1 MSSKDRVNGDAA
13 GERKFTRGLSKPGSA
28 AAVRETVSLAVRK
41 GTSMSKPK
49 RVEPVDYEQFLSKN
63 RGVLD
68 HDLLKEMI
76 FIPEDAFEINV
87 QPRMRRTVVCP
98 TRALLHA
105 AGSSDDE
112 EDEDGRQKLRSSET
126 SSVESPPHL
135 LVESAVASFVADWTT
150 VDYKAD
156 DYGGSFAQ
164 LPKRND
170 DGASGSMTA
179 IDHLFEV
186 DAELTE
192 ESGAGGGGGGSS
204 SLDSSRSGDG
214 SGSAEIIKK
223 GYLQKG
229 PETRGDTSSSSMISI
244 NFHPKSFKRR
254 FFYLKQQ
261 VCDAVDSTESC
272 FSLPPGD
279 LLFAHQC
286 KHLLYIHSRWT

>member
-1 MSSKDRVNGDAA
+1 MSTSKDRINGVGDAA

-28 AAVRETVSLAVRK
+28 AAVRETVSQAVRK

-49 RVEPVDYEQFLSKN
+49 RVDPVDYEQFLAKN

-68 HDLLKEMI
+68 HDLLKDMI

-87 QPRMRRTVVCP
+87 QPRMRRTVDCP
-98 TRALLHA
+98 TRALLNA
-105 AGSSDDE
+105 SDE
-112 EDEDGRQKLRSSET
+112 EDEEGRRKLRCSET
-126 SSVESPPHL
+126 SSAESPPHL
-135 LVESAVASFVADWTT
+135 LVESSVASFVADWTT

-164 LPKRND
+164 LPKRSEA
-170 DGASGSMTA
+170 GASSSSTA
-179 IDHLFEV
+179 IDHVFEV

-192 ESGAGGGGGGSS
+192 ESSSNGGGGSS

-229 PETRGDTSSSSMISI
+229 PETRGDASSSMISI
-244 NFHPKSFKRR
+244 SFHPKSFKRR

-261 VCDAVDSTESC
+261 VGHDGTSVGSGNLRE
-272 FSLPPGD
+272 
-279 LLFAHQC
+279 
-286 KHLLYIHSRWT
+286 